1 MRTAKSVGLD
11 VATRFAAVHESG
23 CGPRLPTWL
32 SQEVVSYLG
41 DTGCHANILREAG
54 TSALWSR

>member
-54 TSALWSR
+54 TSAL